1 MSNLKQLKCPS
12 CGATLNQ
19 NFPDQ
24 LIVECP
30 YCHQQVV
37 NTDAYKNA
45 SVGDE
50 PRILEFNFDVK
61 DVVKFMVDEISNDQ
75 SVPTDIFDKMRI
87 TSTKRYYV
95 PMYIFEGTFRAPWT
109 SEIERQEKRQRINR
123 EGKVEDYYETLYD
136 SRNGEAVGNFSFNS
150 MSSKELNDLG
160 LDIKQLQY
168 LSINAASLP
177 LFSTIEIKNKDIGI
191 IPPSGNSESVWWE
204 SGESAGVEI
213 GIDAAH
219 TQAPGRI
226 TSCSASCELKKSSFV
241 YIPLWIIEYNYDGA
255 AFNFYSYAEIQN
267 VCMKPSGKIIE
278 ALPTE
283 EQQTVLD
290 KFNKRDGVFS
300 KIRNLGCL
308 GISLIGFIGCWGLDR
323 YRSAHY
329 LDKAYNYYGHA
340 NDASNF
346 LLNMVYAGIA
356 LLIVMTVIK
365 YIYRRKNG
373 IDNIEED
380 IANRTRIL
388 QTEAD
393 KYRKE
398 TGKQFLNKYA
408 TTQSE
413 SDSDNSAATLFTNPI
428 PLYDANPAKTK
439 TCIRCSKQIE
449 VHHMYCR
456 YCGAKQN

>member
-12 CGATLNQ
+12 CGATLKQ
-19 NFPDQ
+19 SFPDQ

-45 SVGDE
+45 NVGDE
-50 PRILEFNFDVK
+50 PRILEFNFEVK

-87 TSTKRYYV
+87 SSTKQYYV

-177 LFSTIEIKNKDIGI
+177 QFSTTEINNKEIEI

-219 TQAPGRI
+219 RQAPGRI
-226 TSCSASCELKKSSFV
+226 TSCSASCELKKTTFV
-241 YIPLWIIEYNYDGA
+241 YIPLWIIEYNYDGE
-255 AFNFYSYAEIQN
+255 AFKYYSYAETHN
-267 VCMKPSGKIIE
+267 VCTKPHGKKIE
-278 ALPTE
+278 AQPTE
-283 EQQTVLD
+283 EQQIVLD
-290 KFNKRDGVFS
+290 KYNKRDGIFS
-300 KIRNLGCL
+300 NIRNYGCL
-308 GISLIGFIGCWGLDR
+308 STALIGPIGCGIIQEFKLYDSKSGVYGDNFNLYFFFIGLGLVIIM
-323 YRSAHY
+323 S
-329 LDKAYNYYGHA
+329 
-340 NDASNF
+340 
-346 LLNMVYAGIA
+346 I
-356 LLIVMTVIK
+356 IK
-365 YIYRRKNG
+365 YFYRYKDG
-373 IDNIEED
+373 IKNIEKD
-380 IANRTRIL
+380 IANRTNVL
-388 QTEAD
+388 QTEANN
-393 KYRKE
+393 YRQE
-398 TGKQFLNKYA
+398 TGNVFLNNFVR
-408 TTQSE
+408 THL
-413 SDSDNSAATLFTNPI
+413 DNSAATAFANPT
-428 PLYDANPAKTK
+428 PLYDASPSKTK
-439 TCIRCSKQIE
+439 TCVRCSKQID
-449 VHHMYCR
+449 VHHIYCR

>member
-177 LFSTIEIKNKDIGI
+177 QFSTIEIKNKNIEI
-191 IPPSGNSESVWWE
+191 ITPSGNSESVWWE
-204 SGESAGVEI
+204 TGESAGVEI

-219 TQAPGRI
+219 RQAPGRI
-226 TSCSASCELKKSSFV
+226 TSCSASCELKKTSFI
-241 YIPLWIIEYNYDGA
+241 YIPLWIIEYLYDGET
-255 AFNFYSYAEIQN
+255 FKYYSYAEIQN
-267 VCMKPSGKIIE
+267 VYTKPLGRKIE
-278 ALPTE
+278 AQATE
-283 EQQTVLD
+283 RQQIVLD
-290 KFNKRDGVFS
+290 NYFKRDS
-300 KIRNLGCL
+300 IISRIRNFGCL
-308 GISLIGFIGCWGLDR
+308 GIFIIGSIICCEVDKNYKENHYTGENGGTYIWLFIII
-323 YRSAHY
+323 
-329 LDKAYNYYGHA
+329 
-340 NDASNF
+340 
-346 LLNMVYAGIA
+346 GIA
-356 LLIVMTVIK
+356 FLIIIKVIK
-365 YIYRRKNG
+365 NVFRRNDG
-373 IDNIEED
+373 IDNIEND
-380 IANRTRIL
+380 IANRTNIL
-388 QTEAD
+388 QNEAD
-393 KYRKE
+393 NYRHE
-398 TGKQFLNKYA
+398 TGKVFFNNYVGLQD
-408 TTQSE
+408 QSYVG
-413 SDSDNSAATLFTNPI
+413 NSAEAEFANPT
-428 PLYDANPAKTK
+428 PLYDANPSKTK
-439 TCIRCSKQIE
+439 TCVRCSKQID

>member
-30 YCHQQVV
+30 YCHHQVV

-177 LFSTIEIKNKDIGI
+177 QFSTIEIKNKNIEI
-191 IPPSGNSESVWWE
+191 ITPSGNSESVWWE
-204 SGESAGVEI
+204 TGESAGVEI

-219 TQAPGRI
+219 RQAPGRI
-226 TSCSASCELKKSSFV
+226 TSCSASCELKKTSFV
-241 YIPLWIIEYNYDGA
+241 YIPIWMIEYLYDGMT
-255 AFNFYSYAEIQN
+255 FHYISYAEQN
-267 VCMKPSGKIIE
+267 NVRTSPKGGEIS
-278 ALPTE
+278 AQPTE
-283 EQQTVLD
+283 EQQIVLD
-290 KFNKRDGVFS
+290 KYEKRNGIIS
-300 KIRNLGCL
+300 NIRNIGCL
-308 GISLIGFIGCWGLDR
+308 GIILIGFIGCWRMDK
-323 YRSAHY
+323 YKSEHY
-329 LDKAYNYYGHA
+329 LDFDYNGE
-340 NDASNF
+340 DGGTF
-346 LLNMVYAGIA
+346 MWKMFFVGIV
-356 LLIVMTVIK
+356 LLIVIKIIK
-365 YIYRRKNG
+365 YLFRRKDG
-373 IDNIEED
+373 IDNIEND
-380 IANRTRIL
+380 IANRTNIL
-388 QTEAD
+388 QNEAD
-393 KYRKE
+393 NYRHE
-398 TGKQFLNKYA
+398 TGKGFLNNYVGLQD
-408 TTQSE
+408 QSYFG
-413 SDSDNSAATLFTNPI
+413 NSAEAEFANPT
-428 PLYDANPAKTK
+428 PLYDANPSKTK
-439 TCIRCSKQIE
+439 TCVRCSKQID